1 MIAYIGIGSN
11 LGNRRKYIK
20 DAVQMMGPKVK
31 RVSSIYETEPEGIDE
46 ASNFLNAV
54 VEIDTDMAPIDL
66 LDFLEDIERKLG
78 RKEKGKCKSRT
89 IDLDIL
95 IYGDKTVDNPRL
107 KIPHP
112 GIVKRKFVLDPL
124 LELWKQ
130 QI

>member
-1 MIAYIGIGSN
+1 MIVYIGIGSN
-11 LGNRRKYIK
+11 LGNRQKYIK
-20 DAVQMMGPKVK
+20 DAIHMMGPKVK
-31 RVSSIYETEPEGIDE
+31 KVSSIYETEPEGIEDGSE
-46 ASNFLNAV
+46 FLNAV
-54 VEIDTDMAPIDL
+54 VEIDTDMDPIDL

-78 RKEKGKCKSRT
+78 RKEKGECKSRT

-95 IYGDKTVDNPRL
+95 IYGNKIVDSSRL

-130 QI
+130 